1 MSQPLDSNKTQKDT
15 TTTQR
20 SSNNQKSADW
30 TREETEELL
39 VARGPKKEQQKRSSA
54 KKRGRIWS
62 EIYDKYKT
70 RFVKSVSFLTS
81 KPTKSGIRF
90 FLFKCLKALEA
101 TSTKDSRGGF
111 KMSKE
116 VSRTSITSSLTKNL
130 SALQV
135 LFKYT

>member
-30 TREETEELL
+30 TREETEELV

-70 RFVKSVSFLTS
+70 RFVKSVLFLTS
-81 KPTKSGIRF
+81 GKKPAKSGIRF
-90 FLFKCLKALEA
+90 
-101 TSTKDSRGGF
+101 
-111 KMSKE
+111 
-116 VSRTSITSSLTKNL
+116 
-130 SALQV
+130 
-135 LFKYT
+135 

>member
-39 VARGPKKEQQKRSSA
+39 VARGPKKEQKRSSA

-70 RFVKSVSFLTS
+70 RFVKSVLFLTS
-81 KPTKSGIRF
+81 SKKPAKSGIRF
-90 FLFKCLKALEA
+90 
-101 TSTKDSRGGF
+101 
-111 KMSKE
+111 
-116 VSRTSITSSLTKNL
+116 
-130 SALQV
+130 
-135 LFKYT
+135 